1 VKKASPELIFV
12 GLILFGVGISGWFYG
27 IHWKQ
32 VADGNKFSGEEKL
45 IIQLQDQ
52 IDALSEENQKLAG
65 EIRKLTPK
73 EVDSSSPPDLTNPTY
88 PAQAPSDSQTAPES
102 SDSETVVLPQ

>member
-1 VKKASPELIFV
+1 MKKASPELIFI
-12 GLILFGVGISGWFYG
+12 GLILFGIGISGWIYG

-32 VADGNKFSGEEKL
+32 VASGKKFSGEERL

-52 IDALSEENQKLAG
+52 IDALSEEN
-65 EIRKLTPK
+65 EIFARELRKLIPEGTDLPSK
-73 EVDSSSPPDLTNPTY
+73 GDSTS
-88 PAQAPSDSQTAPES
+88 PAQPLLDSQTAPES